1 MDPKTRDRLIKD
13 AYLIAMDNYGF
24 IPLHQQ
30 ALAWGVAKTLK
41 VALRADNSVMLY
53 WIRKD

>member
-1 MDPKTRDRLIKD
+1 MDPKTRDGLIKQ
-13 AYLIAMDNYGF
+13 AYQIAMDDYGF

-30 ALAWGVAKTLK
+30 SLAWGVAKSVK